1 MRIDRCVEMAS
12 SSNQAREFE
21 RMMTIFEEMMRCRD
35 NDASVEKAID
45 RIVEVAGQFNGR
57 NITEFLDACTKGR

>member
-1 MRIDRCVEMAS
+1 MVGRIKARIYRYVEMAS

-21 RMMTIFEEMMRCRD
+21 RMMEIFEQMMKCRD
-35 NDASVEKAID
+35 NDASVEKAVD

-57 NITEFLDACTKGR
+57 NIT